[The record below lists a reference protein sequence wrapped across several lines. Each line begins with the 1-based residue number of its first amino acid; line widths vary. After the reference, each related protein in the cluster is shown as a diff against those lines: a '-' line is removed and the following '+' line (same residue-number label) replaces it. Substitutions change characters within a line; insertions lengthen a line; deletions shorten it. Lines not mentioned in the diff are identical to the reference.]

1 MSVETKLKDHSPLIK
16 QKLTK
21 VWSVKNCHLGDTE
34 LPFHLKFTKKGHLEV
49 GVSYLSFI
57 GDFKY
62 GIRF

>member
-21 VWSVKNCHLGDTE
+21 IWSVKNCHLGDTE
-34 LPFHLKFTKKGHLEV
+34 LPFHLKFTKKGHLETKC
-49 GVSYLSFI
+49 FI
-57 GDFKY
+57 FVFLGDFKY